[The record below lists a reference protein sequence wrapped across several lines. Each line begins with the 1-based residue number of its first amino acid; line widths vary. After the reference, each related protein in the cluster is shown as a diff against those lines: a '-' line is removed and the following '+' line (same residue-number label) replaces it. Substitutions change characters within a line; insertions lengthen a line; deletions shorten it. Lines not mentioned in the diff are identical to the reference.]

1 MRVTQ
6 LVGRLLEYS
15 RLTVEGKRLNIT
27 NPWTL
32 YMKEG
37 TIVLSDGERFSFDEH
52 TKGDILRIVFF
63 ALDNCVRFSRAR
75 TSGYDWL
82 IYPAKQSG
90 QLGETRRRWI
100 IETPS
105 GIKLYADR
113 FHPTVMAETFLYD
126 THYTEGLEGST
137 VIQAGGF
144 NGDTA
149 LYYAQRGAR
158 VYSFEPDEQLYTLA
172 LENIA
177 LNPAIQPRITFENY
191 ALGKDGYTYPQRVER
206 GRRAPAKRIRSL
218 SLSTILREFR
228 IASPTLLDLDVK
240 GAEFE
245 LLDDPALALFEKV
258 RIEYSPYLL
267 GRRDLGPD
275 TLIHRLRALGYRDI
289 RVFKHNHMRY
299 HLENHG
305 TLLAVK

>member
-1 MRVTQ
+1 
-6 LVGRLLEYS
+6 
-15 RLTVEGKRLNIT
+15 
-27 NPWTL
+27 
-32 YMKEG
+32 
-37 TIVLSDGERFSFDEH
+37 
-52 TKGDILRIVFF
+52 
-63 ALDNCVRFSRAR
+63 
-75 TSGYDWL
+75 
-82 IYPAKQSG
+82 
-90 QLGETRRRWI
+90 
-100 IETPS
+100 
-105 GIKLYADR
+105 
-113 FHPTVMAETFLYD
+113 
-126 THYTEGLEGST
+126 

-149 LYYAQRGAR
+149 LYYAQRGAH
-158 VYSFEPDEQLYTLA
+158 VYSFEAEEQLYRLA
-172 LENIA
+172 LENTA

-191 ALGKDGYTYPQRVER
+191 ALGKDGYTYLQRVER
-206 GRRAPAKRIRSL
+206 GPRAPAKRIRSL

-228 IASPTLLDLDVK
+228 IASHTPLDVK

-245 LLDDPALALFEKV
+245 ILDDPALALFEKV

>member
-1 MRVTQ
+1 MEVDHRD
-6 LVGRLLEYS
+6 
-15 RLTVEGKRLNIT
+15 
-27 NPWTL
+27 P
-32 YMKEG
+32 
-37 TIVLSDGERFSFDEH
+37 ERD
-52 TKGDILRIVFF
+52 KALRRKV
-63 ALDNCVRFSRAR
+63 
-75 TSGYDWL
+75 
-82 IYPAKQSG
+82 P
-90 QLGETRRRWI
+90 
-100 IETPS
+100 
-105 GIKLYADR
+105 
-113 FHPTVMAETFLYD
+113 PTVMAETFLYD

-149 LYYAQRGAR
+149 LYYAQRGAH
-158 VYSFEPDEQLYTLA
+158 VYSFEAEEQLYRLA
-172 LENIA
+172 LENTA

-191 ALGKDGYTYPQRVER
+191 ALGKDGYTYLQRVER
-206 GRRAPAKRIRSL
+206 GPRAPAKRIRSL

-228 IASPTLLDLDVK
+228 IASHTPLDVK

-245 LLDDPALALFEKV
+245 ILDDPALALFEKV